1 MSPLRVLVVDDHPL
15 FRQGLAALLAT
26 RPQVEVVGEAGDGL
40 EAQMLAQ
47 RLRPDVILMD
57 VRMPRCSGLEAVRAI
72 KSLLPGV
79 HILMLTVSDRDQDLF
94 DAIKGGAEGYLLK
107 NVGLEELMAALEG
120 VRRGEAALPGSM
132 ASSLLRELRAA
143 GRGRAGG
150 PGAPDELTGREVA
163 VLRLVA
169 NGATNQEIA
178 ASLGIN
184 EKTVKAHLSSI
195 LAKLH
200 LRNRVQAATYAV
212 RAGLAGGTASTLST
226 GRE

>member
-1 MSPLRVLVVDDHPL
+1 MSPLRVLLVDDHPL

-40 EAQMLAQ
+40 EAQTLAQ

-57 VRMPRCSGLEAVRAI
+57 IRMPRCSGLEAVRAI
-72 KSLLPGV
+72 KSLLPAV
-79 HILMLTVSDRDQDLF
+79 HILMLTVSERDQDLF
-94 DAIKGGAEGYLLK
+94 DAIKSGAEGYLLK
-107 NVGLEELMAALEG
+107 NVGLEELTAALEG
-120 VRRGEAALPGSM
+120 VRKGEAALPGSM

-143 GRGRAGG
+143 SRGRARGSR
-150 PGAPDELTGREVA
+150 PVDELTEREIA

-169 NGATNQEIA
+169 DGATNQEIA

-184 EKTVKAHLSSI
+184 EKTVKAHLSNI

-200 LRNRVQAATYAV
+200 LRNRVQAATFAI
-212 RAGLAGGTASTLST
+212 REGLAGSTPSPPST
-226 GRE
+226 GCE